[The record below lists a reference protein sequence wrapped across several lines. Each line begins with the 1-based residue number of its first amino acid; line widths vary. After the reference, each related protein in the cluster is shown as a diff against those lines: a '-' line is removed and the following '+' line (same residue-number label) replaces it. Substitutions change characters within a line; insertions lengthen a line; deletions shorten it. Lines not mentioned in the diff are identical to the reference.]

1 MIGWF
6 SRNKKLILRL
16 FGTALA
22 ITLSILLIEREGWKE
37 ITDSLRQIS
46 LPVFAL
52 ALLLL
57 LISRLFVIL
66 RWHVLLRSGGVTIP
80 FSRTAELTLTG
91 LFASNYLPTTIGGD
105 VVRLGGAMRLG
116 YDRAVCLASIAA
128 DRVIGMAG
136 MFCAMPFGLIPA
148 WNVLGTTS
156 MQLSAMPSFVAK
168 ISDFIRRTFR
178 SFSIWFKQPG
188 ALIASMLYTWG
199 NMIFIFASL
208 YVLIEGLG
216 EHVSYTLIAGIWS
229 LAYFVTLIPISINGY
244 GVQELSLTFLFS
256 RVAGLSPAISLTV
269 AVLIRIVFL
278 SASLPGAAFL
288 PSVLSAMSDP
298 KTSSSDTHEGQL

>member
-6 SRNKKLILRL
+6 SKNKNLILRV

-22 ITLSILLIEREGWKE
+22 ILLIILLIEREGWSE
-37 ITDSLRQIS
+37 ITSSLKEIS
-46 LPVFAL
+46 LPLFAL
-52 ALLLL
+52 ALLSLL
-57 LISRLFVIL
+57 VSRLFVIL
-66 RWHVLLRSGGVTIP
+66 RWHVLLRSGGVDIP
-80 FSRTAELTLTG
+80 FSRTAQLTLTG

-136 MFCAMPFGLIPA
+136 MFCAVPFGLIPA
-148 WNVLGTTS
+148 WKILGATTI
-156 MQLSAMPSFVAK
+156 QLSAMPPIIAK
-168 ISDFIRRTFR
+168 ITDFIRRTLH
-178 SFSIWFKQPG
+178 SFSIWLKQPA
-188 ALIASMLYTWG
+188 ALLSSLVYTWG
-199 NMIFIFASL
+199 NMVFIFASL
-208 YVLIEGLG
+208 YILIEGLG
-216 EHVSYTLIAGIWS
+216 EHVSYSLVAGIWS

-256 RVAGLSPAISLTV
+256 RVAGLTPAHSLAV

-278 SASLPGAAFL
+278 LASLPGAAFL
-288 PSVLSAMSDP
+288 PSVLAAMSDP
-298 KTSSSDTHEGQL
+298 NAGSSKGSS

>member
-6 SRNKKLILRL
+6 SKNKKLLLRL

-22 ITLSILLIEREGWKE
+22 VALSVLLVEREGWSE
-37 ITDSLRQIS
+37 ITSSLKQIS

-52 ALLLL
+52 ALLSL

-66 RWHVLLRSGGVTIP
+66 RWHVLLRSGGVVIP
-80 FSRTAELTLTG
+80 FSRTAQLTLTG

-136 MFCAMPFGLIPA
+136 MFCAVPFGLIPA
-148 WNVLGTTS
+148 WSTLHAGTL
-156 MQLSAMPSFVAK
+156 QLSAMPPLVAK
-168 ISDFIRRTFR
+168 ITDFIRRTLH
-178 SFSIWFKQPG
+178 SFSIWLKQPA
-188 ALIASMLYTWG
+188 ALISSLLYTWG
-199 NMIFIFASL
+199 NMVFIFASL
-208 YVLIEGLG
+208 YILIEGLG
-216 EHVSYTLIAGIWS
+216 EHVSFSLVAGIWS

-256 RVAGLSPAISLTV
+256 HVAGLTPAISLTV

-278 SASLPGAAFL
+278 LASLPGAAFL
-288 PSVLSAMSDP
+288 ASVLSAMSDP
-298 KTSSSDTHEGQL
+298 NANSSKGSS

>member
-6 SRNKKLILRL
+6 SKNKNLILRV

-22 ITLSILLIEREGWKE
+22 ILLIVLLIEREGWNE
-37 ITDSLRQIS
+37 ITSSLKEIS

-52 ALLLL
+52 ALLSLL
-57 LISRLFVIL
+57 VSRLFVIL
-66 RWHVLLRSGGVTIP
+66 RWHVLLRSGGVMIP
-80 FSRTAELTLTG
+80 FSRTAQLTLTG

-136 MFCAMPFGLIPA
+136 MFCAVPFGLIPA
-148 WNVLGTTS
+148 WSALNATTL
-156 MQLSAMPSFVAK
+156 QLSAMPPFVAK
-168 ISDFIRRTFR
+168 VTDFIRRTLH
-178 SFSIWFKQPG
+178 SFSIWLKQPA
-188 ALIASMLYTWG
+188 ALISSLLYTWG

-208 YVLIEGLG
+208 YIIIEGLG
-216 EHVSYTLIAGIWS
+216 EHVSYSLVAGIWS
-229 LAYFVTLIPISINGY
+229 LTYFVTIIPVSINGF
-244 GVQELSLTFLFS
+244 GVQELTLAFLLS
-256 RVAGLSPAISLTV
+256 RVAGVSPAASLAV

-278 SASLPGAAFL
+278 VASLPGAAFL

-298 KTSSSDTHEGQL
+298 NANSSKGSS

>member
-6 SRNKKLILRL
+6 SKNKNLILRV

-22 ITLSILLIEREGWKE
+22 ILLIVLLIEREGWNE
-37 ITDSLRQIS
+37 ITSSLKEIS

-52 ALLLL
+52 ALLSLL
-57 LISRLFVIL
+57 VSRLFVIL
-66 RWHVLLRSGGVTIP
+66 RWHVLLRSGGVDIP
-80 FSRTAELTLTG
+80 FSRTAQLTLTG

-136 MFCAMPFGLIPA
+136 MFCAVPFGLIPA
-148 WNVLGTTS
+148 WGMLHATPL
-156 MQLSAMPSFVAK
+156 QLSAMPPFVAK
-168 ISDFIRRTFR
+168 VTDFIRRTLH
-178 SFSIWFKQPG
+178 SFSIWLKQPS
-188 ALIASMLYTWG
+188 ALVSSLLYTWG

-208 YVLIEGLG
+208 YIIIEGLG
-216 EHVSYTLIAGIWS
+216 EHVSYSLVAGIWS
-229 LAYFVTLIPISINGY
+229 LTYFVTIIPVSINGF
-244 GVQELSLTFLFS
+244 GVQELTLAFLLS
-256 RVAGLSPAISLTV
+256 RVAGVSPAASLAV

-278 SASLPGAAFL
+278 VASLPGAAFL

-298 KTSSSDTHEGQL
+298 NANSSKGSS

>member
-6 SRNKKLILRL
+6 SKNKNLILRV

-22 ITLSILLIEREGWKE
+22 ILLIVLLIEREGWNE
-37 ITDSLRQIS
+37 ITSSLKEIS
-46 LPVFAL
+46 LPIFAL
-52 ALLLL
+52 ALLSLL
-57 LISRLFVIL
+57 VSRLFVIL
-66 RWHVLLRSGGVTIP
+66 RWHVLLRSGGVMIP
-80 FSRTAELTLTG
+80 FSRTAQLTLTG

-136 MFCAMPFGLIPA
+136 MFCAVPFGLIPA
-148 WNVLGTTS
+148 WSALNATTL
-156 MQLSAMPSFVAK
+156 QLSAMPPFVAK
-168 ISDFIRRTFR
+168 VTDFIRRTLH
-178 SFSIWFKQPG
+178 SFSIWLKQPA
-188 ALIASMLYTWG
+188 ALISSLLYTWG

-208 YVLIEGLG
+208 YILIEGLG
-216 EHVSYTLIAGIWS
+216 EHVPYSLVAGIWS

-256 RVAGLSPAISLTV
+256 HVAGLTPAHSLAA

-278 SASLPGAAFL
+278 VASLPGAAFL

-298 KTSSSDTHEGQL
+298 NANSSKGSS

>member
-6 SRNKKLILRL
+6 SKNKNLILRV

-22 ITLSILLIEREGWKE
+22 ILLIVLLIEREGWNE
-37 ITDSLRQIS
+37 ITSSLKEIS
-46 LPVFAL
+46 LPIFAL
-52 ALLLL
+52 ALLSLL
-57 LISRLFVIL
+57 VSRLFVIL
-66 RWHVLLRSGGVTIP
+66 RWHVLLRSGGVMIP
-80 FSRTAELTLTG
+80 FSRTAQLTLTG

-136 MFCAMPFGLIPA
+136 MFCAVPFGLIPA
-148 WNVLGTTS
+148 WSALNATTL
-156 MQLSAMPSFVAK
+156 QLSAMPPFVAK
-168 ISDFIRRTFR
+168 VTDFIRRTLH
-178 SFSIWFKQPG
+178 SFSLWRKQPA
-188 ALIASMLYTWG
+188 ALISSLLYTWG

-208 YVLIEGLG
+208 YILIGGLG
-216 EHVSYTLIAGIWS
+216 EHVPYSLVAGIWS

-256 RVAGLSPAISLTV
+256 HVAGLTPAHSLAA

-278 SASLPGAAFL
+278 VASVPGAAFL

-298 KTSSSDTHEGQL
+298 NANSSKGSS

>member
-6 SRNKKLILRL
+6 SKNKNLVLRV

-22 ITLSILLIEREGWKE
+22 VALIVLLIEREGWNE
-37 ITDSLRQIS
+37 ITSLLQEIS
-46 LPVFAL
+46 FPVFAL
-52 ALLLL
+52 ALLSLL
-57 LISRLFVIL
+57 VSRLFVIL
-66 RWHVLLRSGGVTIP
+66 RWHVLLRSGGVMIP
-80 FSRTAELTLTG
+80 FSRTAQLTLTG

-136 MFCAMPFGLIPA
+136 MFCAVPFGLIPA
-148 WNVLGTTS
+148 WNILGVSTI
-156 MQLSAMPSFVAK
+156 QLSAMPPLVAK
-168 ISDFIRRTFR
+168 LADFIRRTFH
-178 SFSIWFKQPG
+178 SFSIWLKQPA
-188 ALIASMLYTWG
+188 ALVSSLLYTWG

-208 YVLIEGLG
+208 YILIEGLG
-216 EHVSYTLIAGIWS
+216 EHVPYALVAGIWS

-256 RVAGLSPAISLTV
+256 RVAGLTPAHSLAV
-269 AVLIRIVFL
+269 AVLIRIIFL
-278 SASLPGAAFL
+278 LASLPGAAFL
-288 PSVLSAMSDP
+288 PSVLAAMSDP
-298 KTSSSDTHEGQL
+298 NANSSKGSS

>member
-6 SRNKKLILRL
+6 SKNKKLLLRL

-22 ITLSILLIEREGWKE
+22 VALSVLLVEREGWSE
-37 ITDSLRQIS
+37 ITSSLKQIS

-52 ALLLL
+52 ALLSL

-66 RWHVLLRSGGVTIP
+66 RWHVLLRSGGVVIP
-80 FSRTAELTLTG
+80 FSRTAQLTLTG

-136 MFCAMPFGLIPA
+136 MFCAVPFGLIPA
-148 WNVLGTTS
+148 WSTLHAGTL
-156 MQLSAMPSFVAK
+156 QLSAMPPLVAK
-168 ISDFIRRTFR
+168 ITDFIRRTLH
-178 SFSIWFKQPG
+178 SFSIWLKQPA
-188 ALIASMLYTWG
+188 ALISSLLYTWG
-199 NMIFIFASL
+199 NMVFIFASL
-208 YVLIEGLG
+208 YILIEGLG
-216 EHVSYTLIAGIWS
+216 EHVSFSLVAGIWS
-229 LAYFVTLIPISINGY
+229 LAYFVTLIPISIHGY
-244 GVQELSLTFLFS
+244 GVQELSLTFSFWH
-256 RVAGLSPAISLTV
+256 VAGLTPAISLTV

-278 SASLPGAAFL
+278 LASLPGAAFL

-298 KTSSSDTHEGQL
+298 NANSSKGSS

>member
-6 SRNKKLILRL
+6 SKNKNLILRV

-22 ITLSILLIEREGWKE
+22 ILLIVLLIEREGWSE
-37 ITDSLRQIS
+37 ITSSLKEIS

-52 ALLLL
+52 ALLSLL
-57 LISRLFVIL
+57 VSRVFVVL
-66 RWHVLLRSGGVTIP
+66 RWHVLLRSGGVDIP
-80 FSRTAELTLTG
+80 FSRTAQLTLTG

-136 MFCAMPFGLIPA
+136 MFCAVPFGLVPA
-148 WNVLGTTS
+148 WNILGTVTI
-156 MQLSAMPSFVAK
+156 QLSAMPPIIAK
-168 ISDFIRRTFR
+168 ITDFIRRTLH
-178 SFSIWFKQPG
+178 SFSIWLKQPA
-188 ALIASMLYTWG
+188 ALLSSLVYTWG
-199 NMIFIFASL
+199 NMVFIFASL
-208 YVLIEGLG
+208 YILIEGLG
-216 EHVSYTLIAGIWS
+216 EHVSYSLVAGIWS

-256 RVAGLSPAISLTV
+256 RVAGLTPAHSLAV

-278 SASLPGAAFL
+278 LASLPGAAFL
-288 PSVLSAMSDP
+288 PSVLAAMSDP
-298 KTSSSDTHEGQL
+298 NANSSKGSS